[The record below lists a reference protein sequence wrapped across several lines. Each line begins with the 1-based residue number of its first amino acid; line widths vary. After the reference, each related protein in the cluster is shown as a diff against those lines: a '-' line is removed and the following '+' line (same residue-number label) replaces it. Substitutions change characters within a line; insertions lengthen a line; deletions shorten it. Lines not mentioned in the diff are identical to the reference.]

1 MSPLHATSGSRGAL
15 HGAGVLL
22 PLLLGIAITLTLR
35 GYQLGGGNHAV
46 YLIEPLRE
54 AHPELLA
61 NDWWATHTLQYHVAF
76 NRLTAGLMRLGIVE
90 PAFLLL
96 YLGLAVLLH
105 VGWLRLVWAVG
116 LDARVYV
123 LSVLLYYLS
132 AGGTGLGSYQFLQDS
147 SFLPGNLA
155 NVAMLWGIVLWVEG
169 RMWPASG
176 GPRGARF

>member
-1 MSPLHATSGSRGAL
+1 MPTLAPTAGPRLAPRVSR
-15 HGAGVLL
+15 HLL

-35 GYQLGGGNHAV
+35 GYQFGGGNHAV

-54 AHPELLA
+54 VHPELLA

-76 NRLTAGLMRLGIVE
+76 NRLTALLMRMGIVE
-90 PAFLLL
+90 PAFLVF

-105 VGWLRLVWAVG
+105 VGWLRLVWALG
-116 LDARVYV
+116 LEARVC
-123 LSVLLYYLS
+123 LFSVLLYYLS

-155 NVAMLWGIVLWVEG
+155 
-169 RMWPASG
+169 
-176 GPRGARF
+176 